1 MSTSLVAALQVP
13 ATDSSGQQVS
23 VSKPRKCRT
32 APGIKTAVIQRRVSN
47 QSKRKIASE
56 LGIGRNTV
64 TRILEDSHVEQALE
78 CGIQASVGL
87 IPQAIRVAE
96 FKLSQ
101 NSENMAIKVLENT
114 IWPLNT
120 KQGKPQDPGLT
131 LAIQNLMGNVTVQ
144 QSTTELKP
152 VESAPICVNA
162 DTQKQA
168 EQK

>member
-1 MSTSLVAALQVP
+1 MSTVPVLVEHAIPALKIRRSRKAP
-13 ATDSSGQQVS
+13 A
-23 VSKPRKCRT
+23 
-32 APGIKTAVIQRRVSN
+32 IKTAVIIKRSQGQDKTSISN
-47 QSKRKIASE
+47 D
-56 LGIGRNTV
+56 LGIARNTV
-64 TRILEDSHVEQALE
+64 TRILEESNVEQTIEANRA
-78 CGIQASVGL
+78 ASLGL
-87 IPQAIRVAE
+87 IPSAIRVAE

-120 KQGKPQDPGLT
+120 KQGKSADPGLT

-162 DTQKQA
+162 DTPEQA